1 MVYDKTNKFSNRRQ
15 QAPNHFIWLCF
26 FYLSFH
32 SFLNLVGEVM
42 HFADR
47 NFYGDWWNANNIDTF
62 WRSWNM
68 PVHRWCV
75 RHVYLPIVEL
85 GYGKAAAVLVVFFIS
100 AFFHEFLV
108 SNRVS
113 CVSKLLFF
121 RFLFGIIII
130 ITHLLILYC
139 VFEQVSVPLKTFKIW
154 AFIGMMAQ
162 LPLSYFSRYME
173 KNYGPRCGNIV
184 VWASIILGQPLC
196 IMMYYHDYVVM
207 HLKDVIR
214 DSEL

>member
-1 MVYDKTNKFSNRRQ
+1 
-15 QAPNHFIWLCF
+15 
-26 FYLSFH
+26 
-32 SFLNLVGEVM
+32 M

-47 NFYGDWWNANNIDTF
+47 NFYSDWWNANNIDTF

-108 SNRVS
+108 SHRIS
-113 CVSKLLFF
+113 CVFLLSKWKRKPARLKCLFVLSLF
-121 RFLFGIIII
+121 NIVTHLFGFSF
-130 ITHLLILYC
+130 

-214 DSEL
+214 DSDL